1 MQRSKAF
8 TLIELLVV
16 IAIIAI
22 LAAILFPVF
31 AQAKVAAKKSADLSN
46 LKQIGLAGL
55 MYAGDYD
62 DIYNPVGVNTDSCA
76 GQAWPGAG
84 GWDVWQALVRPYT
97 KNDQIFI
104 SPGAK
109 AWNNIWGTDWYCKSH
124 LGGMVIE
131 DKFYV
136 SYVQNNFDTWSW
148 GAGTTWTGGEHYGFK
163 YTSDANISQ
172 TSVEDIA
179 GTIRLIDG
187 IYTEISWEPYTDY
200 AAYSGIGGNPTYIGK
215 DWSATT
221 ADRGG
226 FFSGRVNVAW
236 ADGHASNL
244 KWGQTRPHMWSIQ
257 DDKDQWI
264 NTGIK

>member
-31 AQAKVAAKKSADLSN
+31 AQAKVAAKKTSDLSN

-62 DIYNPVGVNTDSCA
+62 DVYNPVGNVTNCPAPETA
-76 GQAWPGAG
+76 T
-84 GWDVWQALVRPYT
+84 WDVWQALVRPYT
-97 KNDQIFI
+97 KNDQIFL

-109 AWNNIWGTDWYCKSH
+109 AWNNLWGDSWYCKDH
-124 LGGMVIE
+124 LGGMVI
-131 DKFYV
+131 DGKFYV
-136 SYVQNNFDTWSW
+136 SYLQNNFDSWSW
-148 GAGTTWTGGEHYGFK
+148 GAGTIWTDGGVHSGFG
-163 YTSDANISQ
+163 YSSDSNVS
-172 TSVEDIA
+172 TTTVEDPT
-179 GTIRLIDG
+179 GTIRYING
-187 IYTEISWEPYTDY
+187 IYTEIAWEPFTDY
-200 AAYSGIGGNPTYIGK
+200 ANKSGIGAGISYPGK

-221 ADRGG
+221 AEKGG
-226 FFSGRVNVAW
+226 FFGDRLNISW

-244 KWGQTRPHMWSIQ
+244 KWGTTRPDMWSIQ
-257 DDKDQWI
+257 ADKGGWVNAAIQ
-264 NTGIK
+264 